1 MAGKCQ
7 KKLRATARFLSAF
20 FRRNN
25 KLHGGLPQTV
35 VTKRPKSY
43 NLSCRNKRPN
53 PRYDFARHCKGENCD
68 VSISNIILRTDNK
81 KFNQKVQEVNTH
93 LKDIC
98 KDKNIYLIDNTNKI
112 KAQHLNKGKLHLNK
126 RG

>member
-1 MAGKCQ
+1 M
-7 KKLRATARFLSAF
+7 
-20 FRRNN
+20 
-25 KLHGGLPQTV
+25 HGGLPQTV

-53 PRYDFARHCKGENCD
+53 PRYDFARHCNLYSQLAGSMKGENCD